1 MQQRAVGAALG
12 VTLGWLQEAVG
23 IDVNLLNDIQERVL
37 DVYRRRAQVSSEQP
51 HENSF
56 ILCAS
61 SLETA
66 LYNATDRL
74 LDDLSRNVRLLGT
87 PER

>member
-1 MQQRAVGAALG
+1 M
-12 VTLGWLQEAVG
+12 G
-23 IDVNLLNDIQERVL
+23 IDAQLLNDIQERVL
-37 DVYRRRAQVSSEQP
+37 EVYRRRALGCNDPQQESSY
-51 HENSF
+51 H
-56 ILCAS
+56 LCAS

-66 LYNATDRL
+66 LYKATNHL